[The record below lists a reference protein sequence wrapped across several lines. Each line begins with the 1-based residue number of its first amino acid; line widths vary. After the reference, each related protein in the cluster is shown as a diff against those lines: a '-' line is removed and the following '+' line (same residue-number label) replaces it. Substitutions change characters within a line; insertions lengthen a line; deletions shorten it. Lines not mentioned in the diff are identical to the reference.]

1 MTQIGP
7 MIADNIDDNFVAEQ
21 YLHAGITSKIISCFY
36 KVYNELGYGFLEK
49 VYENALKIELENNG
63 LNVEKQKPI
72 AVYYNEYLV
81 GEYFADLIVE
91 NKVILE
97 LKAAESLCEE
107 HEFQLINYL
116 KATDIEVGLLLN
128 FGKKPQISRKIF
140 TNIL

>member
-1 MTQIGP
+1 MVT
-7 MIADNIDDNFVAEQ
+7 DNFDSNIAEETYQ
-21 YLHAGITSKIISCFY
+21 YADLTSTIISCFY
-36 KVYNELGYGFLEK
+36 RVYNKLGYGFLEK
-49 VYENALKIELENNG
+49 VYENALKIELENKG
-63 LNVEKQKPI
+63 LSVEKQKPI
-72 AVYYNEYLV
+72 AVYYNQHLV

-140 TNIL
+140 TNK